1 MLIFQFCNAKSMVIS
16 GFDPST
22 CLQQAGFFPDLTS
35 SSLSLSMG
43 TSLLFLS
50 FLCLYNIQ
58 GQRGECFL
66 IFVAIYSADVSLKP
80 KLPLYQTLLI
90 YWMTSVRQSGT
101 HKARRARGP
110 TPGLALRSQQ
120 RGVPQLML
128 SAHLSTSWCPHT
140 LSDKKCRRTG

>member
-1 MLIFQFCNAKSMVIS
+1 MVIS

-101 HKARRARGP
+101 HKARRAPRPHSRAG
-110 TPGLALRSQQ
+110 SQKPAE
-120 RGVPQLML
+120 G
-128 SAHLSTSWCPHT
+128 SATADAVSPPVYFLVSSY
-140 LSDKKCRRTG
+140 LV